1 MTWVIG
7 HSMVPKCKEIA
18 GGGPAEKWKNN
29 AIHLFM
35 VLLCCISVF
44 HPLLATEWQIANVTR
59 ASGVF
64 YSIPG
69 VALIRLLRRMT
80 PGCEHNARSVA
91 AGHAETAQ
99 RCCPSC
105 PISAEECATR
115 ADAHAAPHRQTA
127 RRTSIPKSKHFSP
140 LRQSNRTRMLC
151 PVRPSAVSALGG
163 GAPAIVWH
171 QLRGFRA
178 NGGACRIAL
187 NNSARPALRRS
198 SQIWSHAGLN
208 RGPYG
213 YWPYA
218 LTN

>member
-1 MTWVIG
+1 MADCQRYACEWRF
-7 HSMVPKCKEIA
+7 
-18 GGGPAEKWKNN
+18 
-29 AIHLFM
+29 L
-35 VLLCCISVF
+35 F
-44 HPLLATEWQIANVTR
+44 HPGGRTDKAAAPHDPGLR
-59 ASGVF
+59 AQREKCCRWS
-64 YSIPG
+64 
-69 VALIRLLRRMT
+69 RRDS
-80 PGCEHNARSVA
+80 AAVLSVA
-91 AGHAETAQ
+91 
-99 RCCPSC
+99 

-140 LRQSNRTRMLC
+140 LRQSNHSRMLC